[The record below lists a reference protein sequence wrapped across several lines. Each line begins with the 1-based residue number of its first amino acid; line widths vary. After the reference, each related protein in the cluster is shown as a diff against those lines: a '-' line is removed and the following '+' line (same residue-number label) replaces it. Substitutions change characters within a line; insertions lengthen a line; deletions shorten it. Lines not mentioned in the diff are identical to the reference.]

1 MNEEVTIAQVA
12 IEHRRRVER
21 EERDWLL
28 ARLHF
33 AAHGEWFTE
42 GCEKCEQ
49 DRLERAEEVEM
60 LREGAPEFN
69 GAYR

>member
-1 MNEEVTIAQVA
+1 MKEDVTIAKVA

-28 ARLHF
+28 ARIHF
-33 AAHGEWFTE
+33 AAHGSWFE
-42 GCEKCEQ
+42 DACAVCDMEADQ
-49 DRLERAEEVEM
+49 RAEEVEL